1 MKKRD
6 VLVIGL
12 GIFGYELAVELS
24 KKGLN
29 VLAVDKNPNIINK
42 IKDFVSE
49 AIIADASSEETL
61 RELDVTSFDEIILG
75 ISSNFEAL
83 VLSATIMQK
92 LGVKKIIAKAN
103 SEIQKEVLLKI
114 GVNEVILPEKE
125 VAIRLA
131 DKISKPGILDLFH
144 MYDDTTVATVKVP
157 DKFVGRS
164 LKEIDLRNKYDV
176 NAVTIRRNGVSRI
189 IKNPDIVFE
198 EGDEIVVIGDEDKI
212 KNLF

>member
-6 VLVIGL
+6 ILVIGL

-29 VLAVDKNPNIINK
+29 VLAVDKNPDIINK

-83 VLSATIMQK
+83 ILSATIMRK

-125 VAIRLA
+125 VATRLA

-144 MYDDTTVATVKVP
+144 MYDDAAVATVKVP
-157 DKFVGRS
+157 SKFVGKS

-176 NAVTIRRNGVSRI
+176 NAVTIRRNGVSKI